1 MRIALVEDSA
11 LLRAGLEQLLL
22 AEGHE
27 LTIAT
32 GEAVTLLHRLAAD
45 LPDVVILD
53 VRLPPTFTD
62 EGVRAALTIRERWP
76 GVAVLV
82 LSQYVERP
90 HTRELIMNSD
100 GGVGYLLKD
109 RVAGVTE
116 FLDALARV
124 HAGGTAFDPE
134 IVRQLL
140 RPSATTN
147 RLSVLSA
154 REREVLALIAEGLTN
169 QAIAGRLHLS
179 LSAVEKHA
187 SAIFERLGL
196 NADRGYSPRSLAVI
210 TYLQESAGDES

>member
-1 MRIALVEDSA
+1 MRIALVEDST

-22 AEGHE
+22 AEGHQI
-27 LTIAT
+27 TVSV
-32 GEAVTLLHRLAAD
+32 GEAVTLLHRLPD
-45 LPDVVILD
+45 DQPDVVVLD

-62 EGVRAALTIRERWP
+62 EGVRAALTIREQWP
-76 GVAVLV
+76 AVGVLV
-82 LSQYVERP
+82 LSQYVERH
-90 HTRELIMNSD
+90 HTRQLIMNSE

-116 FLDALARV
+116 FLDALIRV
-124 HAGGTAFDPE
+124 HDGGTAFDPE

-154 REREVLALIAEGLTN
+154 REREVLALIAEGFTN
-169 QAIAGRLHLS
+169 QTIAGRLHLS

-210 TYLQESAGDES
+210 THLQESAGDGS